1 MTVLGST
8 RLQELIYH
16 TESLTERLVVTP
28 VLDRKEQISDSSS
41 AIDIRLGTKFIVP
54 QRADVAYINVGEDD
68 FLRKFEESVEIVH
81 VPYGEAL
88 TLHPRHFVLGNSLE
102 YFRFPANLSG
112 YVVSRSSWGRLG
124 LVVATAI
131 GIHPGF
137 FGVLCLELSN
147 SGEVPISLYPGL
159 TIAQVF
165 FHEVNVDPSDIR
177 AFSAYLGA
185 TDVELPLLSPQKEI
199 AKLKQLT
206 Q

>member
-1 MTVLGST
+1 MTVLGSK
-8 RLQELIYH
+8 RLKELIYH
-16 TESLTERLVVTP
+16 TENMAERLVITP
-28 VLDRKEQISDSSS
+28 ILDRDEQISESSA

-54 QRADVAYINVGEDD
+54 KKANVPYIDVGDQA
-68 FLRKFEESVEIVH
+68 FLDKFAESVETIYI
-81 VPYGEAL
+81 PYDRPL
-88 TLHPRHFVLGNSLE
+88 TLHPGHFVLGNSLE
-102 YFRFPANLSG
+102 YFRFPYNLSG

-165 FHEVNVDPSDIR
+165 FHEVTAVPTDTP
-177 AFSAYLGA
+177 AHSAYLGA
-185 TDVELPLLSPQKEI
+185 TEVELSQLSPHQELE
-199 AKLKQLT
+199 KLKKLAQ
-206 Q
+206 